1 MASDDRPAVS
11 RSLLLAVL
19 LALALASCTRT
30 TGPAPVIAA
39 NSRQGATIRQH
50 PDSVVVA
57 QGETLYGVARRYD
70 VPIRSLIEVNHLSPP
85 FRLTAGQRLVLPQ
98 VRQYVVQ
105 QGDTLYSVSR
115 RFGVD
120 ASTLAHT
127 NDLGPPYPI
136 HVGQALIL
144 PAPVQVAATS
154 RAAPVVRPQPPQSV
168 PAALPQPESRA
179 PVAEPLPSVVQGNAG
194 VPPASPPTAPT
205 GVSTGQAPNG
215 APSLAPSPQTKPPP
229 TNGPPAQIALA
240 TPPSRT
246 DTAPPAPAKPEASAA
261 APSTPPPGAAAPNPS
276 QQQAVLTPP
285 AAPPEPPQA
294 NPPHTGLGFQWPVRG
309 SILVSFGPGESG
321 THNDGINIAAA
332 KGTAIAAANDGVV
345 AYAGNELRGF
355 GNLILIKHADGW
367 MTAYAHCD
375 TVLVKRGDRVRR
387 GQTIAKVG
395 MTGAVSEPQLHFEI
409 RRGTRALD
417 PISYLPPT
425 STASA
430 E

>member
-1 MASDDRPAVS
+1 MAPDDRPAVL

-19 LALALASCTRT
+19 LALALASCARY
-30 TGPAPVIAA
+30 GAPAPVVAA

-70 VPIRSLIEVNHLSPP
+70 VPLRSLIEVNRLSPP
-85 FRLTAGQRLVLPQ
+85 FHLTAGQRLVLPQ

-105 QGDTLYSVSR
+105 QGDTLYSISR

-127 NDLGPPYPI
+127 NELGPPYPI

-144 PAPVQVAATS
+144 PAPVQVAANT
-154 RAAPVVRPQPPQSV
+154 RAAPVVRPQPPQST
-168 PAALPQPESRA
+168 PAALSQPETRA
-179 PVAEPLPSVVQGNAG
+179 PVAEPLPPVVQGNASASSASS
-194 VPPASPPTAPT
+194 PATQT
-205 GVSTGQAPNG
+205 PNA
-215 APSLAPSPQTKPPP
+215 APSLAPNPQTKSPPA
-229 TNGPPAQIALA
+229 GASPPAQIALA
-240 TPPSRT
+240 TPPLRT
-246 DTAPPAPAKPEASAA
+246 DTAPPPTKPEPSPA
-261 APSTPPPGAAAPNPS
+261 APSAPPPGAAPNPPE
-276 QQQAVLTPP
+276 QQAVLAPPKPLVEAPP
-285 AAPPEPPQA
+285 AEPPQA
-294 NPPHTGLGFQWPVRG
+294 NPAHTGLGFQWPVRG
-309 SILVSFGPGESG
+309 SILISFGPGESG

-332 KGTAIAAANDGVV
+332 KGTPIAAANDGVV

-375 TVLVKRGDRVRR
+375 AILVKRGDRVRR
-387 GQTIAKVG
+387 GQTIARVG
-395 MTGAVSEPQLHFEI
+395 MTGAVNEPQLHFEI

-417 PISYLPPT
+417 PVSYLPPT

>member
-1 MASDDRPAVS
+1 MASDDRPAAS

-19 LALALASCTRT
+19 LALALTSCTRT
-30 TGPAPVIAA
+30 NGPAPVIAA

-57 QGETLYGVARRYD
+57 QGDTLYGVARRYD

-85 FRLTAGQRLVLPQ
+85 FQLTAGQRLVLPQ

-105 QGDTLYSVSR
+105 QGDTLYSISR

-127 NDLGPPYPI
+127 NELGPPYPI

-144 PAPVQVAATS
+144 PAPVQVAAST
-154 RAAPVVRPQPPQSV
+154 RAAPVVRGQPPQSL
-168 PAALPQPESRA
+168 PAALPQPETRA
-179 PVAEPLPSVVQGNAG
+179 PVAEPLPPVVQAG
-194 VPPASPPTAPT
+194 T
-205 GVSTGQAPNG
+205 GVSSALSPSATTGQAPSVTPTPQ
-215 APSLAPSPQTKPPP
+215 AKPSPTS
-229 TNGPPAQIALA
+229 GPPAQIALA

-246 DTAPPAPAKPEASAA
+246 DTAPPPAAKPETAPA
-261 APSTPPPGAAAPNPS
+261 APSPPPPSAAAPNPPE
-276 QQQAVLTPP
+276 QQAVATPT
-285 AAPPEPPQA
+285 APPEPPQA
-294 NPPHTGLGFQWPVRG
+294 NPAHTGLGFQWPVRG
-309 SILVSFGPGESG
+309 ALLIGFGPGESG
-321 THNDGINIAAA
+321 THNDGINIAAT
-332 KGTAIAAANDGVV
+332 KGTPIAAANDGVV

-375 TVLVKRGDRVRR
+375 ALLVKRGDRVRR
-387 GQTIAKVG
+387 GQTIARVG
-395 MTGAVSEPQLHFEI
+395 MTGAVNEPQLHFEI